1 MLTLPLRPQSGA
13 AHRRADQDSGMKY
26 LLWLLKAAIFFA
38 LFAFALNNQQNAT
51 VNFLFGYALTLPLVL
66 VILGSFAL
74 GAVLGVLVMVPRW
87 WRQRRDAQVAQKQ
100 VRHVE
105 QALATGSP
113 RSEEPGLY
121 RNDTTRFAEGSN
133 PLLACFAESIL

>member
-1 MLTLPLRPQSGA
+1 
-13 AHRRADQDSGMKY
+13 MKY

-87 WRQRRDAQVAQKQ
+87 WKQRSTAAKLSQTATEPEAQAAVPAP
-100 VRHVE
+100 
-105 QALATGSP
+105 A
-113 RSEEPGLY
+113 EPLPPTIHG
-121 RNDTTRFAEGSN
+121 
-133 PLLACFAESIL
+133 I